1 VVGAA
6 AIGAFV
12 FDAPVFAAVFPTGA
26 DFFATFA
33 EVAFFAVSLTL
44 AQRVFW
50 AAAILARAPT
60 LKVRFFGIVS
70 RKPDGVAFLA
80 VDATAVLRTAF
91 FTAFLDFAQRARWAS
106 AIFSRASA
114 LNVRLVLALLGKLVV
129 AGRLG
134 FRFSVVLVPVNN
146 AFTCWSMEISASIST
161 TMS

>member
-1 VVGAA
+1 MVGAA

-114 LNVRLVLALLGKLVV
+114 LNVRLVLALLG
-129 AGRLG
+129 RLG
-134 FRFSVVLVPVNN
+134 EPGCGDRTECCHLDV
-146 AFTCWSMEISASIST
+146 ASAQQADLGRERLNCDV
-161 TMS
+161 